1 MRVEVLFL
9 RFGDGIL
16 LGRFGVQR
24 MQRFP
29 GSKGW
34 LLGLGLGLG
43 LGVRLQ
49 ITTSIL
55 ISTIISKSYANDNAI
70 GARDGRDKEDE
81 NGEWQMADGKW
92 ELDGELAR
100 IGRSERGQGDTMRQ
114 KSPNRTDRTT
124 APDGRE

>member
-92 ELDGELAR
+92 EWTGNWRGLEEVREDGGRDETEVTEQDRQDDGAR
-100 IGRSERGQGDTMRQ
+100 R
-114 KSPNRTDRTT
+114 
-124 APDGRE
+124 A